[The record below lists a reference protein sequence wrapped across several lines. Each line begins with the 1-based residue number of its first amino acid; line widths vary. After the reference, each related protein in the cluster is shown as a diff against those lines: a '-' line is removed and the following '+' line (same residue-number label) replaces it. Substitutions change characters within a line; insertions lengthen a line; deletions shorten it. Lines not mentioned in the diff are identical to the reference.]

1 MTIDELTQNA
11 DRVVSR
17 LEAQINEFGDRNRLK
32 YDHVT
37 YAIFEARVDQLRALG
52 LYSTR
57 VEKLT
62 IRLAEIRV
70 ELAA

>member
-17 LEAQINEFGDRNRLK
+17 LESRINEFGDRNRLK
-32 YDHVT
+32 FDYVT
-37 YAIFEARVDQLRALG
+37 YSIFEAQVDQLRALG
-52 LYSTR
+52 LFSTR